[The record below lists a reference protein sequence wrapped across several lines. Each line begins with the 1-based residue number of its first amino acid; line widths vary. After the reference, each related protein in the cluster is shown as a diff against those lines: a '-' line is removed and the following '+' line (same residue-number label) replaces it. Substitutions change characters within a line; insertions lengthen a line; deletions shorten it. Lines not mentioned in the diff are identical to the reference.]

1 MLIFT
6 CRYWTDN
13 GACYY
18 YTTGNFSNYEDV
30 IVAVKKEADEDG
42 TPFRYVQV
50 TFNTILT
57 YNTYHITQIIIL
69 MDLHTFKNFPSS
81 SIANTGGLRC
91 HPSIYFL
98 HQISI
103 TKAIRHKLFCVI

>member
-57 YNTYHITQIIIL
+57 YNTYHIT
-69 MDLHTFKNFPSS
+69 HTNNYIDGFDPKLPYLQKFP
-81 SIANTGGLRC
+81 
-91 HPSIYFL
+91 F
-98 HQISI
+98 Q
-103 TKAIRHKLFCVI
+103 